1 VTDRQTNKHKLGFL
15 SVCVIKCG
23 HSAGKCLKSKPVSKH
38 LYQHFEELCE
48 SCDKVH
54 MAIELDLKLDLKVIC
69 FPRTLNYSKL
79 ANGVDEFCATILASG
94 KFLLRSNI

>member
-1 VTDRQTNKHKLGFL
+1 
-15 SVCVIKCG
+15 
-23 HSAGKCLKSKPVSKH
+23 
-38 LYQHFEELCE
+38 
-48 SCDKVH
+48 

-79 ANGVDEFCATILASG
+79 ANGVDELCAKILASG